1 MVYKV
6 NMFLKK
12 EKSLEDA
19 KKEIGEIIQDMNATT
34 ACVLGHR
41 SQKLPW
47 KFNENDE
54 RC

>member
-1 MVYKV
+1 
-6 NMFLKK
+6 MFLKK

-19 KKEIGEIIQDMNATT
+19 KKIGEIIQDMNATT
-34 ACVLGHR
+34 ACVSGHR